1 LETLKQTKLYIFSTI
16 LIVVLFTTHV
26 FSSYAS
32 ALVPDIK
39 DSPYIKEW
47 NDAYIWSYT
56 LNITTNPDIKEANLK
71 WVLYRKIAAKM
82 MAEFAINVVHL
93 TPDKNRICNFKDIH
107 KEIDELQYYIQLSC
121 QLGIMGVDYYGNPDT
136 IFNPNYVLTRDQL
149 VTMFSR
155 VLFGTKY
162 NIKEGELTFMDRVKN
177 FFFHSLVNIYTALG
191 IKPPVATSLDRYTK
205 HMEAIKKLWIMTNY
219 TSTLKEF
226 KGYVMV
232 MMYTLDKMGVEKI
245 QKDDKNTFEK

>member
-71 WVLYRKIAAKM
+71 
-82 MAEFAINVVHL
+82 
-93 TPDKNRICNFKDIH
+93 
-107 KEIDELQYYIQLSC
+107 
-121 QLGIMGVDYYGNPDT
+121 
-136 IFNPNYVLTRDQL
+136 
-149 VTMFSR
+149 
-155 VLFGTKY
+155 
-162 NIKEGELTFMDRVKN
+162 
-177 FFFHSLVNIYTALG
+177 
-191 IKPPVATSLDRYTK
+191 
-205 HMEAIKKLWIMTNY
+205 
-219 TSTLKEF
+219 
-226 KGYVMV
+226 
-232 MMYTLDKMGVEKI
+232 
-245 QKDDKNTFEK
+245 